1 MNQQN
6 FSQLQQIQQLQQLQQ
21 PQINQSQLNE
31 QQLMSQQQLN
41 QQLINQQQYN
51 QQSNQDDI
59 GDIINEIN
67 NQEQSQQL
75 YSQPQQF
82 INESYNI
89 NKMYNINE
97 FKEKGIKYLKK
108 VIMIIIIYLIISSEQ
123 FKNISSKYISFLK
136 PDENGK
142 LKLSSK
148 IFYGFVLAA
157 LIILS
162 NEFILNHSI

>member
-6 FSQLQQIQQLQQLQQ
+6 FIPLQQIQQPELT
-21 PQINQSQLNE
+21 QSQLNG
-31 QQLMSQQQLN
+31 QQLAAQQQ
-41 QQLINQQQYN
+41 INQQQIN
-51 QQSNQDDI
+51 QQQISQDEI

-67 NQEQSQQL
+67 NQEQQPSQQ
-75 YSQPQQF
+75 YYIPHQSQQY

-89 NKMYNINE
+89 NKMYDMNE

-108 VIMIIIIYLIISSEQ
+108 VIMIVIIYLIISSQQ
-123 FKNISSKYISFLK
+123 FKNITSNYISMLK

-142 LKLSSK
+142 LKLSSQ
-148 IFYGFVLAA
+148 IIYGIILAA

-162 NEFILNHSI
+162 NEFILNKN